1 MTKFHDDFVR
11 IRLAPGMAIDLK
23 LADLDLEWP
32 PPERIVVRATE
43 GHGAQSLKAFDAD
56 AVPLPG
62 SVYQRVSCSPLTD
75 RERLVEPDAA
85 RMAAYIGLE
94 VRV

>member
-23 LADLDLEWP
+23 LADLALEWP
-32 PPERIVVRATE
+32 PPERIIVKATE

-56 AVPLPG
+56 LVKLDGP
-62 SVYQRVSCSPLTD
+62 VYQRVSCSTMSD